1 MTWAI
6 VGAALSSAVGGAAA
20 AGGAAAGAAGAAG
33 AVGAGAAGAGALGAG
48 AGALGSGAL
57 AGTAAGTIGA
67 GGAAGA
73 VGSLGAGGALSAGSV
88 LGSGSLGATG
98 SSILGSGAGGA
109 LASGGGKAALGG
121 SYGGLLQPMSSG
133 ANLSGAELLQAKGM
147 LGGGTTSTGP
157 SLGSML
163 NKAPTHSQD
172 IMGMQNPTTRLPSNP
187 TGWRQHLI
195 NRTPLGDFPGEGAF
209 NSSPLQMSPNDAM
222 NPSLFSGRGL
232 NYYSDQLTPSNDTMM
247 KAYLGSKLLGGDKKQ
262 QQRSAPAIS
271 APGRAGNP
279 SAMMMRQ
286 PVGLLGGGRPQ
297 RRSFR
302 R

>member
-1 MTWAI
+1 MTWAV
-6 VGAALSSAVGGAAA
+6 VGAALTSVVGTTGTAAVGT
-20 AGGAAAGAAGAAG
+20 
-33 AVGAGAAGAGALGAG
+33 AGAGALGTAG

-67 GGAAGA
+67 GGTAGA

-88 LGSGSLGATG
+88 LGPGSALAGG
-98 SSILGSGAGGA
+98 STAAGAGV
-109 LASGGGKAALGG
+109 S
-121 SYGGLLQPMSSG
+121 GGLLSG
-133 ANLSGAELLQAKGM
+133 TGTKLLSGAPSGTSGLLKAEGM
-147 LGGGTTSTGP
+147 MMPESLSGAQSLEGLSGYNPGGA
-157 SLGSML
+157 SLDSML
-163 NKAPTHSQD
+163 NTTPTQD
-172 IMGMQNPTTRLPSNP
+172 VMGMQRTLPNNP
-187 TGWRQHLI
+187 TGWRQHLS
-195 NRTPLGDFPGEGAF
+195 NRTPQGDFPGVGAS
-209 NSSPLQMSPNDAM
+209 NSSPLQMSHNDAM
-222 NPSLFSGRGL
+222 NPSLFSERGL
-232 NYYSDQLTPSNDTMM
+232 NYYSPSTKTMTN
-247 KAYLGSKLLGGDKKQ
+247 AWLASQLLGGDKK